1 MYTLE
6 NPPPQG
12 PRTCLARSI
21 IMHGVLR
28 RGERF
33 PAPGVRYDPHAPP
46 ATREGALAAARG
58 SNDGFSWS
66 EGGKTFVA
74 WREGDTVRT
83 MDVSVAIN
91 SGYVANNA
99 MSSITQF
106 RDLCVYPTC
115 PSEDLPIE
123 IASPGSVFT
132 CDARTAEIHTTS
144 VRPHGSMYCDL
155 VFNTEGRVATYAAGI
170 RGVVTHSGDPK
181 KPVNI
186 TRDAGSHT
194 VLHHV
199 MRVVAPE
206 CTGSVSLVGF
216 QGMPLCKFN
225 VPGAAPTTCVVTPDR
240 IVIIPVSLAT
250 ADIGASTRCVI
261 LAGVTVRDGTMA
273 VVVPDKPYVC
283 TSLPPAF
290 TTSVPLS
297 VHTLGEFDDVV
308 QGVVTKAESAQGST
322 PAPGDAPGG
331 ALENASS
338 GAPGGALGSFE
349 PAVFVACDVAAPPP
363 FAAEGI
369 RFGRRFGEHAPT
381 MVLPLPAGMMVCTE
395 AVLGLPPAVD
405 VPVSSRRGMNVVVI
419 SDAPLVGSAVER
431 LNWCVVVV
439 VTNNADLTTVDVSGA
454 VSIRG
459 PMGATVFYRGGKY
472 FFATGVEIP
481 GLIPPGVSFGDE
493 IAVDFDAFFSEPPV
507 YHWPRVVPPGGD
519 LVWFDGDM
527 VPIDVA
533 TSVFCGRLTSV
544 VDMDAARVLLAQMSY
559 LLSGSEFSRACADF
573 AGKVR
578 DAVKAVSERHPFQL
592 DARGYPI
599 VAASTV
605 SPRESRR
612 ALERHVRGLLRLI
625 AGAVCDGSGT
635 RADAV
640 GSTRHTARV
649 LSIKASA
656 QAVQDF
662 TRDDVMDLMERQ
674 KSHAVMVVSPDGF
687 IGDVVAALQ
696 SDAPLPRVEI
706 DGRLPFLD
714 PATVADLIGGN
725 YSGSEDPRSLRVC
738 ASTYTDDEIAN
749 RLLAVLVDDFVGLL
763 SGPDDGLV
771 SRLRALTVEDDSSD
785 YALTLAMSILVESGC
800 DDQERAQAVVYRIAA
815 VFEGLTEVTADDGV
829 SPFKMYYPLFG
840 AGGRP
845 FDGLVSASAPVYGS
859 WPDLASDKDA
869 VTFMALF
876 RMFARGESSGP
887 DVRDPIYAWAMIC
900 LLLGAAE
907 HLAPGEIHPGSTVD
921 TTIKGLLLRV
931 ALVCAST
938 ATTVFAP
945 GYALFSHPVPFVALP
960 ESGLEYDVF
969 VRIVRAF
976 KTTSWDP
983 SAVHRAIANI
993 FAQRA
998 WRCVLRDA
1006 VVESARKAP
1015 VVPSGLPAGFVNEV
1029 AYAIATTGGN
1039 LPPDRALEF
1048 SDKMRQMPN
1057 VSNMRGMRAMMRLV
1071 DGLVLVA
1078 DGALPGGISKA
1089 ARLEAVRCAL
1099 GTLVKRGAF
1108 GDDIRAARENMVRI
1122 LEPVIGSCMPL
1133 ADVVRRG
1140 KLPPWLVNIV
1150 CTRDTVSAYDAACG
1164 QSLLAAVTAKD
1175 PPERVVELVCTPQ
1188 AEDVFEWHMLAVGG
1202 WSIARERPPDWLD
1215 RVDDTIAAIV
1225 KFATTVSDDWV
1236 RDNIFSVDI
1245 PREDTRPELVRR
1257 VARDGGGDRLL
1268 AIAAGV
1274 DGMTGDI
1281 VPRGFM
1287 GLFGDVDPDAV
1298 LRSCVSAML
1307 PVFRSHENAIAAGTN
1322 AVLSFVGWE

>member
-1 MYTLE
+1 
-6 NPPPQG
+6 
-12 PRTCLARSI
+12 
-21 IMHGVLR
+21 MHGVLK

-33 PAPGVRYDPHAPP
+33 PAPSVRYDPHAPP
-46 ATREGALAAARG
+46 ATRESAFAAARE

-74 WREGDTVRT
+74 WRKGDTVNT
-83 MDVSVAIN
+83 MDVSIAID

-106 RDLCVYPTC
+106 RGLCVYPTC
-115 PSEDLPIE
+115 PSGDLPVE
-123 IASPGSVFT
+123 IASAGSVFT
-132 CDARTAEIHTTS
+132 CDARTAEIHTVS

-155 VFNTEGRVATYAAGI
+155 VFNSEGRVATYAAGI

-181 KPVNI
+181 KPVSV

-199 MRVVAPE
+199 MRVVARE

-250 ADIGASTRCVI
+250 ADIGASARCVI
-261 LAGVTVRDGTMA
+261 IAGVTVRDGTMT

-308 QGVVTKAESAQGST
+308 RGVVARTESAREDI
-322 PAPGDAPGG
+322 PDAGD
-331 ALENASS
+331 ASS
-338 GAPGGALGSFE
+338 GARADASSSARGSASSGSPGSFE
-349 PAVFVACDVAAPPP
+349 PAVFVACDVATPPP
-363 FAAEGI
+363 FAARGI
-369 RFGRRFGEHAPT
+369 RFGRRFGESALST
-381 MVLPLPAGMMVCTE
+381 VLPLPAGLMVCTE

-405 VPVSSRRGMNVVVI
+405 VPVSSHRGMNVVVI

-439 VTNNADLTTVDVSGA
+439 VTNKADLTAVDVSGA

-472 FFATGVEIP
+472 FFATGVEVP

-493 IAVDFDAFFSEPPV
+493 IAIDFDEFLSEPPV
-507 YHWPRVVPPGGD
+507 YHCPRVVPAGGD

-544 VDMDAARVLLAQMSY
+544 VDMYTARMLLAQMSY
-559 LLSGSEFSRACADF
+559 LLSGPEFSRACADF

-578 DAVKAVSERHPFQL
+578 DAVEAVSGRHSFQL
-592 DARGYPI
+592 DSRGYPI

-605 SPRESRR
+605 SPRASRR

-649 LSIKASA
+649 LSIRASA

-662 TRDDVMDLMERQ
+662 TRDDVMDLVDRQ
-674 KSHAVMVVSPDGF
+674 KTHAVMVVSPDGF
-687 IGDVVAALQ
+687 IGDVVAALR

-714 PATVADLIGGN
+714 QATVADLIGGN

-749 RLLAVLVDDFVGLL
+749 RLLAVLVDKFVSLL
-763 SGPDDGLV
+763 SGPDAGLV
-771 SRLRALTVEDDSSD
+771 SRMKALTVEDDSSD
-785 YALTLAMSILVESGC
+785 YALTLAMSMLAESGC
-800 DDQERAQAVVYRIAA
+800 DDRERAREIAYRIVA
-815 VFEGLTEVTADDGV
+815 VFEGLAEVTADDGV

-840 AGGRP
+840 AGGHP
-845 FDGLVSASAPVYGS
+845 FDGLVSASVPACGS

-876 RMFARGESSGP
+876 RMFARDESGGS
-887 DVRDPIYAWAMIC
+887 DVRDPVYAWAMIC

-907 HLAPGEIHPGSTVD
+907 HLAPGGIHPGSTVD

-938 ATTVFAP
+938 AVTVFAP
-945 GYALFSHPVPFVALP
+945 GYALFSRPTPFVALP
-960 ESGLEYDVF
+960 KTGLEYDVF
-969 VRIVRAF
+969 VRIVKAF
-976 KTTSWDP
+976 KTTSWDA
-983 SAVHRAIANI
+983 STVHRVVANI
-993 FAQRA
+993 FAQHA
-998 WRCVLRDA
+998 WRCVLSDA
-1006 VVESARKAP
+1006 VAESARRAP
-1015 VVPSGLPAGFVNEV
+1015 VVPSGLPAGFVNDV
-1029 AYAIATTGGN
+1029 AYAIVTTGGN
-1039 LPPDRALEF
+1039 LPLDCALNF
-1048 SDKMRQMPN
+1048 ADKMRQMPS
-1057 VSNMRGMRAMMRLV
+1057 VPNMRGMRAMMRLV
-1071 DGLVLVA
+1071 DGLVSA
-1078 DGALPGGISKA
+1078 ANGTLPGGISKA

-1108 GDDIRAARENMVRI
+1108 GDDIRAARENAVRI
-1122 LEPVIGSCMPL
+1122 LEPVIGGCMPL

-1140 KLPPWLVNIV
+1140 ELPPWLMRIV
-1150 CTRDTVSAYDAACG
+1150 CTQDTAFAYDALCG
-1164 QSLLAAVTAKD
+1164 QSLLAAMTAKD
-1175 PPERVVELVCTPQ
+1175 PPDQAVELVCTPE
-1188 AEDVFEWHMLAVGG
+1188 AEEAFERHMLAVGG
-1202 WSIARERPPDWLD
+1202 WSIARERPVDWLD
-1215 RVDDTIAAIV
+1215 HVDDTIAAIV
-1225 KFATTVSDDWV
+1225 KFAATLSDDWV
-1236 RDNIFSVDI
+1236 RDNVSNVDI

-1257 VARDGGGDRLL
+1257 VARGGGSDALL

-1274 DGMTGDI
+1274 DGMTGDV

-1287 GLFGDVDPDAV
+1287 ELFGDVDPDAV